1 MHQEAWTVRE
11 GEGLQIGAVSV
22 RVAVTGQGKGR
33 RLVLVA
39 SAPTGTPIKFVPR
52 TTAATADNNHD

>member
-1 MHQEAWTVRE
+1 
-11 GEGLQIGAVSV
+11 V